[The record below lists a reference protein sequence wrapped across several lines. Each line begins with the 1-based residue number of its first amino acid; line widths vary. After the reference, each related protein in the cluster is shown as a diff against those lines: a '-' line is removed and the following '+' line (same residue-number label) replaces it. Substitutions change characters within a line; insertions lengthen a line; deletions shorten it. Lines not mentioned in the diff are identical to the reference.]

1 MSRVKTV
8 YKGHV
13 WLAYFVQQLAP
24 YKFIDEI
31 ELDEMEWK
39 RGDDEGISHNRLV
52 GKVTPVHPAL
62 KCQWIRNRDTNS

>member
-1 MSRVKTV
+1 
-8 YKGHV
+8 
-13 WLAYFVQQLAP
+13 
-24 YKFIDEI
+24 
-31 ELDEMEWK
+31 MEWE